1 MNFEKT
7 AKSGQICL
15 STVTTDSFV
24 PGTLVTLYTF
34 IKYNKWFKGEIV
46 IFHDGLTDENK
57 NYLSNIHPRV
67 SFLGISEKIKAK
79 AEKIAEEFPGFAK
92 KKARFYSLETF
103 RLRDFEKILF
113 IDSDLLF
120 RDSVGDLLELDHDFI
135 VCGDGFHYQERKREW
150 LAIPGDPPVITA
162 ETHLFDNTFNSGFM
176 IISNKFLNDAIYEKL
191 LNLIDARLFRKNTAK
206 LADQMVLNVYF
217 AGKQHIVSAKYNFV
231 LAHRRAIQ
239 KFEGLTQNEA
249 SVFHFNGSVKPCL
262 CMMSLLYYCSVEWF
276 SRGTSSTNR

>member
-34 IKYNKWFKGEIV
+34 LKYNKWFKGEIV

-92 KKARFYSLETF
+92 KKAY
-103 RLRDFEKILF
+103 
-113 IDSDLLF
+113 
-120 RDSVGDLLELDHDFI
+120 
-135 VCGDGFHYQERKREW
+135 
-150 LAIPGDPPVITA
+150 
-162 ETHLFDNTFNSGFM
+162 
-176 IISNKFLNDAIYEKL
+176 
-191 LNLIDARLFRKNTAK
+191 
-206 LADQMVLNVYF
+206 ADTV
-217 AGKQHIVSAKYNFV
+217 A
-231 LAHRRAIQ
+231 
-239 KFEGLTQNEA
+239 
-249 SVFHFNGSVKPCL
+249 
-262 CMMSLLYYCSVEWF
+262 
-276 SRGTSSTNR
+276 